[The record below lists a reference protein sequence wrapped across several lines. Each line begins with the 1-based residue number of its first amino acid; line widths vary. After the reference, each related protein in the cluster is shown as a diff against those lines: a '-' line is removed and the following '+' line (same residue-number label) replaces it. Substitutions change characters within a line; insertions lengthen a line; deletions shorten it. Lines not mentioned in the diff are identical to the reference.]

1 VYPCAVRS
9 FTPPRRSLA
18 SAAEK
23 SAYLHEVPCPSD
35 ALAGRLLPIAGPIP
49 QLRPSCRSSAANS
62 VASRFR
68 LFNTPRVRRLPAR
81 PLRASPVPPV
91 ESVST
96 RRHPWD
102 SSLQRIDHVLSR
114 TPLGSPCPS
123 FPWLVASSCRH
134 PDRLAAIG
142 LTGRIIHRF
151 FMPVAPGCRI
161 SPPSRCHL
169 QGVPVNRPRYETSC
183 RRSTSRDSISREQ
196 LRGLP
201 GLPGCPGR
209 LTEIPKDSEQSVPNY
224 DGLCSLCPS
233 APRCRDSEVCASSLR
248 ISLACDRDCVSLA
261 GGCPSVPESAVLPA
275 FLPLPRSTLGL
286 HAVAFRRSADF
297 PLRAG
302 IQGF

>member
-1 VYPCAVRS
+1 MYPCAVRS

-91 ESVST
+91 EFVST

-102 SSLQRIDHVLSR
+102 SSLQRFDHVLSR

-142 LTGRIIHRF
+142 LTGRMIHRF

-169 QGVPVNRPRYETSC
+169 QGVPVNRLATRPPFEDHPRATASAGSSFAGC
-183 RRSTSRDSISREQ
+183 R
-196 LRGLP
+196 
-201 GLPGCPGR
+201 
-209 LTEIPKDSEQSVPNY
+209 
-224 DGLCSLCPS
+224 
-233 APRCRDSEVCASSLR
+233 
-248 ISLACDRDCVSLA
+248 
-261 GGCPSVPESAVLPA
+261 
-275 FLPLPRSTLGL
+275 
-286 HAVAFRRSADF
+286 AFRVAPVD
-297 PLRAG
+297 
-302 IQGF
+302 